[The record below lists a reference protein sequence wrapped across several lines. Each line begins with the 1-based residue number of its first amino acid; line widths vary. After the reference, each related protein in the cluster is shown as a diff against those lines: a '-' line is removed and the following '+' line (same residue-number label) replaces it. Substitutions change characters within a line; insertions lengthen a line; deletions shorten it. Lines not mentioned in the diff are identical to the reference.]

1 MTLCSLT
8 AHTLQRYTCTNLR
21 CICFWFVHQLKGGE
35 NYVPPLLSQGYFFF
49 CLYLKC
55 KSEHLPSAA
64 CLSSQVPLCPSS
76 VLPRI
81 IPLTVSVN
89 DSLVVFCTT
98 FSPVGTVRSFSSF
111 NLHYFLWRRSLAA
124 QANSVGCFY
133 AWNCSPGKHRNHE
146 VSHLIVNA
154 WIFEA
159 VLLPCDFSAFQCIY
173 IYIYFSLHLW
183 TSADFECLHI
193 LTSCWV
199 MFRILGCWTVSVC
212 FFTWLL
218 ISPTRPHTH
227 KKIIVLHLRNES
239 LCLTDV

>member
-35 NYVPPLLSQGYFFF
+35 NYVPPLLSQGYFFL

-146 VSHLIVNA
+146 VSRLIVNA

-173 IYIYFSLHLW
+173 IYIFFFLCIYERVQ
-183 TSADFECLHI
+183 TSNACTYSQAAGSCLG
-193 LTSCWV
+193 
-199 MFRILGCWTVSVC
+199 F
-212 FFTWLL
+212 
-218 ISPTRPHTH
+218 
-227 KKIIVLHLRNES
+227 
-239 LCLTDV
+239 

>member
-1 MTLCSLT
+1 M
-8 AHTLQRYTCTNLR
+8 LQRYTCTNLR

-64 CLSSQVPLCPSS
+64 CLSSQVPPCPSS

-98 FSPVGTVRSFSSF
+98 FTPVGTVQKFFSF
-111 NLHYFLWRRSLAA
+111 NLHYFVWRRSLAA
-124 QANSVGCFY
+124 QANSVGSFY

-146 VSHLIVNA
+146 VSRLIVNA

-173 IYIYFSLHLW
+173 IYIFSFLFFGRGGGGPVATLW
-183 TSADFECLHI
+183 HCGKREHVHASVWQHDCFSSRSWKASMNECRLWM
-193 LTSCWV
+193 LA
-199 MFRILGCWTVSVC
+199 
-212 FFTWLL
+212 
-218 ISPTRPHTH
+218 HTH
-227 KKIIVLHLRNES
+227 KLLGHV
-239 LCLTDV
+239 